1 VVTDDTTSDGFRQ
14 ALRRF
19 PSGVTVVTARPAD
32 GPPQAMTVSAF
43 CSLSI
48 DPPLVLVCL
57 SRTGRAA
64 TAIAEAESFAVNL
77 LSAEQEDD
85 SRACTAA
92 CDDRL
97 AGVAWRPG
105 ANGAPVLTR
114 ATATLECE
122 PHALHPGGDHV
133 ILVGRV
139 TEVLLHDQAEPL
151 AYHDGSYVRVAR
163 RVLAG

>member
-1 VVTDDTTSDGFRQ
+1 MTDDSIRDELRQ

-19 PSGVTVVTARPAD
+19 PSGVTVVTARPEA

-43 CSLSI
+43 CSLSL

-64 TAIAEAESFAVNL
+64 TAIAEEECFVVNL
-77 LSAEQEDD
+77 LSAGQEDD

-97 AGVAWRPG
+97 AGVAWCAG
-105 ANGAPVLTR
+105 ANGAPILTR
-114 ATATLECE
+114 AAASLECE
-122 PHALHPGGDHV
+122 RHALYPGGDHV

-139 TEVLLHDQAEPL
+139 TGVRLHEQADPL

-163 RVLAG
+163 RVMAG

>member
-1 VVTDDTTSDGFRQ
+1 VTDSIRDEFRQ

-19 PSGVTVVTARPAD
+19 PSGVTVVTAQPEI
-32 GPPQAMTVSAF
+32 GPPQAITVSAF
-43 CSLSI
+43 CSLSM

-57 SRTGRAA
+57 SGTGRAA
-64 TAIAEAESFAVNL
+64 TAIAAEDCFVVNL
-77 LSAEQEDD
+77 LSAGQEDD

-97 AGVAWRPG
+97 AGVAWCPG

-114 ATATLECE
+114 ATASLECE
-122 PHALHPGGDHV
+122 RYALHPGGDHV

-139 TEVLLHDQAEPL
+139 TGVRLHEQADPL
-151 AYHDGSYVRVAR
+151 AYHDGSYTRVAP
-163 RVLAG
+163 RVMAG